1 MKTITKKIVVSLVVM
16 ACMSFLL
23 LGCSKKESKFVGNW
37 TVESMS
43 MGDQV
48 INAADL
54 GGDESLAASITV
66 NKDGTLSMSMDNE
79 SNDGTWEEKDGKVT
93 MTIDGDTVDVTLEDG
108 KANISME
115 GVTLVFK
122 KQ

>member
-37 TVESMS
+37 TLESMGVEGQ
-43 MGDQV
+43 MLNV
-48 INAADL
+48 ADL
-54 GGDESLAASITV
+54 GGDESLTASITV
-66 NKDGTLSMSMDNE
+66 NKDGTLSMSMADE
-79 SNDGTWEEKDGKVT
+79 SNDGTWEDKDGKIT
-93 MTIDGDTVDVTLEDG
+93 MTIDGDKVDVTLEDD
-108 KANISME
+108 KATISIE
-115 GVTLVFK
+115 GSTLVFK

>member
-37 TVESMS
+37 TIESMGVEGQ
-43 MGDQV
+43 MLNV
-48 INAADL
+48 ADL

-66 NKDGTLSMSMDNE
+66 NKDGTLSMSMADE
-79 SNDGTWEEKDGKVT
+79 SNDGTWEDKGGKVT
-93 MTIDGDTVDVTLEDG
+93 MTIDGDTVDVTLEDD
-108 KANISME
+108 KATISID
-115 GVTLVFK
+115 GATLVFK